1 MPSPQPCLAEAATH
15 KRMGKVRSGVLNK
28 KENISLKITFSGEWD
43 YLMVEKSVITV
54 RDLVKRYN
62 NSGETALRGISLA
75 VHEGEFL
82 GLLGPNS
89 AGKTTF
95 TSILCGLIKPTSGT
109 VKIFGEEIPL
119 SIKKIKNRIGLVP
132 QEIALYTGLTVKEN
146 ILLYGRLMGF
156 HGEAL
161 KKRTDEL
168 INIFR
173 LEEHLSKLLLH
184 CSGGIKRRV
193 NLITGI
199 FHNPEL
205 LILDEPTLG
214 VDIQLR
220 EMIFGYLSELNR
232 KGTTIIYT
240 THYMKEAELLCSR
253 VNIIDHGMLIADGK
267 PSELLQ
273 TNEGCADLGQVFL
286 KLTGRDLRD

>member
-1 MPSPQPCLAEAATH
+1 MAMKP
-15 KRMGKVRSGVLNK
+15 
-28 KENISLKITFSGEWD
+28 
-43 YLMVEKSVITV
+43 VITV

-95 TSILCGLIKPTSGT
+95 TSILCGLIRPTSGEVT
-109 VKIFGEEIPL
+109 IFDADIPRSITSVK
-119 SIKKIKNRIGLVP
+119 NMMGLVP

-156 HGEAL
+156 HGKAL
-161 KKRTDEL
+161 KKRVDEL
-168 INIFR
+168 TAIFR

-220 EMIFGYLSELNR
+220 EMIFGYLTELNR
-232 KGTTIIYT
+232 QGTTIIYT

-253 VNIIDHGMLIADGK
+253 VNIIDHGMLIAEGT
-267 PSELLQ
+267 PSELMKE
-273 TNEGCADLGQVFL
+273 NKGCEDLGQVFL